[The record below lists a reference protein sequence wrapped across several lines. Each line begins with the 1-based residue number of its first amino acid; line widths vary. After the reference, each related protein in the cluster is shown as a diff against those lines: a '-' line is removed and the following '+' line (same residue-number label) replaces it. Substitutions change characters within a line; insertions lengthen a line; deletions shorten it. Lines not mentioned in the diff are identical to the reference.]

1 MEVKATAG
9 VTSFELMMMERFIK
23 HSLRTTFPEFR
34 QKFIKA
40 VKQFIIRL
48 RTSFDKNIKKFVQSS
63 ETEIPQSLTV
73 IHNFLKDTV
82 TFV

>member
-1 MEVKATAG
+1 MDAIEIIAMEVKATAG

-63 ETEIPQSLTV
+63 ETEIP
-73 IHNFLKDTV
+73 
-82 TFV
+82 